1 MNFQQLRFVREAIRN
16 NLNLTEVAAVLYTSQ
31 SGVSKQIKDLEDEL
45 GIDLFVRSGKRLT
58 SVTRAGDGAVEI
70 VKRILL
76 ETENLR
82 RYASQYSGVDTG
94 QLIIAATHTQARYT
108 LPKVVEQFNNEFPKV
123 KLELHQGT
131 PNQVAAMI
139 SNGEADIGIASE
151 VLDQSPDLISY
162 PCFSWNHQVIV
173 PIDHPLVK
181 KSPVTLEDIA
191 QYPLITYNPQFT
203 GRKCVDA
210 AFNQAGLIPDFRL
223 TAMDADVIKTY
234 VERGL
239 GVGIVAEMALDG
251 IEKNG
256 LTVLDTQGALFG
268 SCTTLV
274 AVRNGTFLPSFAYR
288 FLETFAPN
296 LRLEDLKSA

>member
-108 LPKVVEQFNNEFPKV
+108 LPRVVEQFNNEFPKV

-162 PCFSWNHQVIV
+162 PCFSWNHQAVSYT
-173 PIDHPLVK
+173 HL
-181 KSPVTLEDIA
+181 TL
-191 QYPLITYNPQFT
+191 PTTP
-203 GRKCVDA
+203 
-210 AFNQAGLIPDFRL
+210 
-223 TAMDADVIKTY
+223 Y
-234 VERGL
+234 V
-239 GVGIVAEMALDG
+239 
-251 IEKNG
+251 
-256 LTVLDTQGALFG
+256 
-268 SCTTLV
+268 
-274 AVRNGTFLPSFAYR
+274 
-288 FLETFAPN
+288 
-296 LRLEDLKSA
+296 